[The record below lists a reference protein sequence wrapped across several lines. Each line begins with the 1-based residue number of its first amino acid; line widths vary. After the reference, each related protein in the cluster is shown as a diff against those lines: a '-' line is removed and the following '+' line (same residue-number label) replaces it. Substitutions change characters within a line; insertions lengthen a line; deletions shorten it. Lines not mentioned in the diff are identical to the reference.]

1 LDQLKELINSIKT
14 DNDYG
19 NVIES
24 EKTITKVRNKV
35 RILLSLLDTKKALS
49 LNILDDI
56 ASIITGTKEDKS
68 QTSIGNLTNDEGMW

>member
-1 LDQLKELINSIKT
+1 MDQLKELINSIKT